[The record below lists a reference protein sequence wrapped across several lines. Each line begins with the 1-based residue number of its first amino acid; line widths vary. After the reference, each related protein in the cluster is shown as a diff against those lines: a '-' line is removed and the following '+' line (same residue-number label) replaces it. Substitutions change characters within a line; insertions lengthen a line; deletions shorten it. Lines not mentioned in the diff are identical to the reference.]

1 MIEGNLGEL
10 IWGSV
15 ELTLNVLL
23 LDRLRLPQKIPAQ
36 GVLRLSLIH
45 EYNNYSDTKVRYVV
59 ASLLTPDL
67 YKYFR
72 NFQDPLQFIYGCFMF
87 FDLLVISEII
97 TNTDAIYAAT
107 LLLRLLRI
115 INILYQIFKAAMTI
129 KIKKTIQYIPHSIT
143 KPSQVSP
150 PSSLITTKANSHDE
164 DQDQE
169 ILKQPKKLLN
179 PFLYQFN
186 IRTSKSS
193 VITITTN
200 EITQLDSLLD
210 HQLYF
215 DKRTLLM
222 IKLNLCLKAYH
233 QNKIKKLPTSEIL
246 LKQIANYQSELMLMH
261 S

>member
-1 MIEGNLGEL
+1 MIEGNLGDL

-23 LDRLRLPQKIPAQ
+23 LDRLRLPQKMPAS
-36 GVLRLSLIH
+36 GVLKLSLIH

-59 ASLLTPDL
+59 ASLLTPDI

-87 FDLLVISEII
+87 FDLFVILEVI
-97 TNTDAIYAAT
+97 TNTETIQAAT
-107 LLLRLLRI
+107 LLLRILRI
-115 INILYQIFKAAMTI
+115 INLIHQILKAAMTI
-129 KIKKTIQYIPHSIT
+129 KFKKTIKYIPPPVS
-143 KPSQVSP
+143 KPCEVSP
-150 PSSLITTKANSHDE
+150 PQSLITTKANSNEDE
-164 DQDQE
+164 YEQE
-169 ILKQPKKLLN
+169 VTKQPKKALN
-179 PFLYQFN
+179 PCLYQFN

-200 EITQLDSLLD
+200 EITQLDSILD
-210 HQLYF
+210 DQLCF

-233 QNKIKKLPTSEIL
+233 QNNIKKLPTSEIL
-246 LKQIANYQSELMLMH
+246 LQQIANYQAELMLIH

>member
-23 LDRLRLPQKIPAQ
+23 LDRLRLPYKMPAQ

-59 ASLLTPDL
+59 ASLLTPDI

-72 NFQDPLQFIYGCFMF
+72 NFQDPFQFIYGCFMF
-87 FDLLVISEII
+87 FDLLVILEVI
-97 TNTDAIYAAT
+97 TNTDTIYAAT
-107 LLLRLLRI
+107 LLLRILRI
-115 INILYQIFKAAMTI
+115 INLLHQILKAAMTI
-129 KIKKTIQYIPHSIT
+129 KFKKTIKYIAPPVS
-143 KPSQVSP
+143 KPSEVSP
-150 PSSLITTKANSHDE
+150 PQSLITTKANSHEDE
-164 DQDQE
+164 QE
-169 ILKQPKKLLN
+169 VTKQPKKALN
-179 PFLYQFN
+179 PCLYQFN

-233 QNKIKKLPTSEIL
+233 QNNKKKLPTSEIL
-246 LKQIANYQSELMLMH
+246 LQQIANYQAELMLIH